1 MNIPGNTSAE
11 RAWRVREDDPR
22 GVARPTDHHDAALEA
37 IYERLPSAPSAA
49 ANYAAMVAEI
59 QPPDPQ
65 AVGGY
70 RRDTWIYD
78 QSSKSWASFAPG
90 TTPPQL
96 VVSKDGPSD
105 DRFHGIYRPR

>member
-1 MNIPGNTSAE
+1 MVYDNKIADTAQ
-11 RAWRVREDDPR
+11 R
-22 GVARPTDHHDAALEA
+22 AALSTT
-37 IYERLPSAPSAA
+37 YGAPMAA
-49 ANYAAMVAEI
+49 FLSSPGPHRVLQVDSSWGAGAEGNL
-59 QPPDPQ
+59 
-65 AVGGY
+65 VGGY

-105 DRFHGIYRPR
+105 DKFHGIYRPR